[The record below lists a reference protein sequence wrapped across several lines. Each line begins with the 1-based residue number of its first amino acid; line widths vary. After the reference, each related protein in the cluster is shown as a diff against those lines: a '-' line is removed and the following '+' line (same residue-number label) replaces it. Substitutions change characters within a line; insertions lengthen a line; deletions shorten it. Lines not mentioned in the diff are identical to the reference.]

1 MSIVV
6 CPGLTFRTILAWLE
20 KFCLRAARLASL
32 TTRVT
37 YLPPLYRSESQLF
50 GKQVPERIFSMTHR
64 SRYLHFAHSIC

>member
-50 GKQVPERIFSMTHR
+50 GKFR
-64 SRYLHFAHSIC
+64 SVYSL